1 MQEYLKYIN
10 GLRGISILLVVLY
23 HTTQHKYLEN
33 AFLGVDIFFVISGF
47 ILTYKYL
54 EKINIK
60 TFFIN
65 RFKRIIPTLTLTII
79 ISLLILELYVND
91 SFTYNENI
99 SLIRNTLFFINNLYL
114 LENINYFH
122 PEVSNLLAYHLW
134 SLSIEE
140 QFYIIFPFIILIGK
154 NNHKYII
161 FIFLILFMIFLFSSI
176 TIANKDLGLNQSLII
191 TTQNFFHP
199 LIRFLEILF
208 GCIAAIFVKKT
219 KIKIHFVFIY
229 LALLLIT
236 YLYLFESF
244 SNKHHPGFITIIFSL
259 LISFLIMSLYLNK
272 NNYINKILEIKFFQV
287 YGNISYTLYLLHIP
301 LIFIWSE
308 YFENTTMIEEGVLF
322 LLISLASFMVWK
334 WYEYPLYKGKI
345 KYSQI
350 LSFITIYLILILI
363 SFKLNKD
370 IDVTSNYKFQKVFDE
385 KETFNKCFFTTDNI
399 KEIKPD
405 CFKIDESKKN
415 IVFWGDSL
423 ASSIAITFKK
433 KYEEF
438 NIITFT
444 GSSCTPRHYSD
455 EYNDFDGEHC
465 KILNKIATNFISKNK
480 NLKVI
485 VHSKGKFMRFD
496 PEVIPNVKYDIIGI
510 SPRWR
515 GHMLDLIQ
523 PDYSKN
529 KFYTSTDLKNEIF
542 EADTDYKSYFIQ
554 FENVNYI
561 SLLDNL
567 CQKNNASNNLECLVF
582 IKNNNKIIPYSF
594 DHIHI
599 SFDMA
604 GFLYENFLFDR
615 IFENEY

>member
-1 MQEYLKYIN
+1 MQEYFKFIN

-79 ISLLILELYVND
+79 ISLLILNLYVSD
-91 SFTYNENI
+91 SFTYNQNI

-122 PEVSNLLAYHLW
+122 PEVSNLLTYHLW

-161 FIFLILFMIFLFSSI
+161 FIFLILFAIFLFSSI
-176 TIANKDLGLNQSLII
+176 TLVNKDLGLDQPLMISA
-191 TTQNFFHP
+191 QNFFHP

-208 GCIAAIFVKKT
+208 GCIAAILVKKT

-229 LALLLIT
+229 LTLLLIS
-236 YLYLFESF
+236 YLYFFTSF
-244 SNKHHPGFITIIFSL
+244 SNQYHPGFITIIFSS
-259 LISFLIMSLYLNK
+259 LISFFILCLYLNK
-272 NNYINKILEIKFFQV
+272 NNYINKVLEIKFFQI

-301 LIFIWSE
+301 LIFTWSK
-308 YFENTTMIEEGVLF
+308 YFENTILIEKIMSF
-322 LLISLASFMVWK
+322 LIISIASFMVWK

-350 LSFITIYLILILI
+350 LSFITIYIILILVC
-363 SFKLNKD
+363 FKLNKD
-370 IDVTSNYKFQKVFDE
+370 IDVTSNYKFQQIFDE
-385 KETFNKCFFTTDNI
+385 NKTFNKCLISSDI
-399 KEIKPD
+399 KKIEPD
-405 CFKIDESKKN
+405 CFKVDESKKN

-423 ASSIAITFKK
+423 ASALAITFKK
-433 KYEEF
+433 KYKEF
-438 NIITFT
+438 NVITFT
-444 GSSCTPRHYSD
+444 GSSCTPRHYSE
-455 EYNDFDGEHC
+455 EYDDFDGKHC
-465 KILNKIATNFISKNK
+465 KVVNNIATNFISKNK
-480 NLKVI
+480 NLKII
-485 VHSKGKFMRFD
+485 VHSLGRFKRFD
-496 PEVIPNVKYDIIGI
+496 PEVLPNIKYDVIGI

-515 GHMLDLIQ
+515 GHMLGIIT

-529 KFYTSTDLKNEIF
+529 KFYTSTGLENEIF
-542 EADTDYKSYFIQ
+542 KADTDYKSYFKK
-554 FENVNYI
+554 FDNVNYV
-561 SLLDNL
+561 SLLDIL
-567 CQKNNASNNLECLVF
+567 CQENNERDDLECLVF
-582 IKNNNKIIPYSF
+582 IKNNNKVITYSF
-594 DHIHI
+594 DHMHM
-599 SFDMA
+599 SYDMA
-604 GFLYENFLFDR
+604 GFLYENFLIDR
-615 IFENEY
+615 IFKN